1 MLVRSARYLC
11 TESGCTDVIRRFP
24 AAQDSRPIMEA
35 ARAAIAKEKG
45 DAALEPWSLS
55 YSIAGDTEKA
65 LDPYFAFENAVD
77 VWARTF
83 AGLGIKCSPP
93 PPPPRGR
100 ILTATWLHG
109 TNVFAQCAQ
118 GADVHTAYQI

>member
-1 MLVRSARYLC
+1 
-11 TESGCTDVIRRFP
+11 
-24 AAQDSRPIMEA
+24 MEA

-45 DAALEPWSLS
+45 EAALEPWSLS

-83 AGLGIKCSPP
+83 AGLGIKCAGLLPHPHWSMFHHL
-93 PPPPRGR
+93 
-100 ILTATWLHG
+100 I
-109 TNVFAQCAQ
+109 FKSSSQ
-118 GADVHTAYQI
+118 GKCL

>member
-1 MLVRSARYLC
+1 
-11 TESGCTDVIRRFP
+11 
-24 AAQDSRPIMEA
+24 MEA
-35 ARAAIAKEKG
+35 ARAAIAKDKG

-83 AGLGIKCSPP
+83 AGLGIKCPP
-93 PPPPRGR
+93 PASSRHQAPRPAAPSSSHR
-100 ILTATWLHG
+100 APADVQTAFQLSNVCRAAKSAAYFLAANIAAG
-109 TNVFAQCAQ
+109 QNVFENIAKFCRSC
-118 GADVHTAYQI
+118 